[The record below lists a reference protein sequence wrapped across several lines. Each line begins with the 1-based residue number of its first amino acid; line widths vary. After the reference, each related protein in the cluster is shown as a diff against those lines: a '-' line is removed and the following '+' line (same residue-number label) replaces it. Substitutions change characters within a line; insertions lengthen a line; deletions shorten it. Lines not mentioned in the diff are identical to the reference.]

1 MVFIFELTKRFGFL
15 QPSTEDEAPEAAKV
29 TAAATTPSKVPKSVS
44 DKKRFFE
51 SAMEDQH
58 KPTQKTGECQGGGR
72 RWESV
77 KGRMDVDWLER
88 FLKGPRNLWVYV
100 VGVND

>member
-1 MVFIFELTKRFGFL
+1 MLTKRFGFL

-29 TAAATTPSKVPKSVS
+29 TAAAAATTPTKVPKSVS

-58 KPTQKTGECQGGGR
+58 KPTQKTGECGR
-72 RWESV
+72 V
-77 KGRMDVDWLER
+77 
-88 FLKGPRNLWVYV
+88 LKG
-100 VGVND
+100 GVKMGKCEGENGCRLA